1 MKKIFSV
8 LAAAVIAFAFTSCG
22 GGADTPEKVAE
33 KFLQHMAKSEYKD
46 AKELATG
53 EAVKTIETLESFA
66 AMGEAGGEKA
76 AAKEVKIENMKCD
89 TKEDAAACTYTQD
102 GKNGNIDLKKVDGA
116 WKVSSFPKETTGGEE
131 PTEGDNESDSTATD
145 DVTEEVAE

>member
-33 KFLQHMAKSEYKD
+33 KFLQHIAKSEFKD

-53 EAVKTIETLESFA
+53 DAVKTIETLESFA
-66 AMGEAGGEKA
+66 SMSEMGGEKPE
-76 AAKEVKIENMKCD
+76 AKEVKIENMKCD

-102 GKNGNIDLKKVDGA
+102 GKDGNIDLKKVDGA
-116 WKVSSFPKETTGGEE
+116 WKVSSFPKETTGGDETEE
-131 PTEGDNESDSTATD
+131 VDMESDTTDSD